1 MCLSLLFVFL
11 FLKGSSKNTEFDLF
25 IFIKNLF
32 FDPKQLQNTLINLSI
47 VTKNSKNSSKY
58 QNQPEAKIIHVV
70 IFTSLVKEKKIN
82 D

>member
-1 MCLSLLFVFL
+1 LFFL

>member
-70 IFTSLVKEKKIN
+70 IFTSLVKKKKIN